1 MNMPI
6 AVGHARPDHLAAR
19 PGDMTTCEGCG
30 QAVWMADEE
39 RIWRPTS
46 RVCPDGANGHLVP
59 SYPARYFG
67 QVGLCYHCGGYH
79 WRADLALSWVAMGS
93 KCDGDNMEYYVAVKG
108 PAQTKEDAARAL
120 VSAPKDTRRSV
131 LAIDLSSQSEP
142 VSKEFLREALRICFV
157 EKRLCGVNLIHAADA
172 DAFYAL
178 ARECGYTAFV
188 SVRKK

>member
-1 MNMPI
+1 
-6 AVGHARPDHLAAR
+6 
-19 PGDMTTCEGCG
+19 
-30 QAVWMADEE
+30 
-39 RIWRPTS
+39 
-46 RVCPDGANGHLVP
+46 
-59 SYPARYFG
+59 
-67 QVGLCYHCGGYH
+67 
-79 WRADLALSWVAMGS
+79 
-93 KCDGDNMEYYVAVKG
+93 MEYYVAVKG
-108 PAQTKEDAARAL
+108 PAQTKEDAARGL

-131 LAIDLSSQSEP
+131 LAIDLSYQSEP